1 MSAGR
6 DDLRLDGRVALITGA
21 ARGIGYESAMLLRRR
36 GAKVALFDISFAQP
50 TDAEAE
56 LESDVIHV
64 TGDVTMAEDAE
75 RAVAAC
81 RDKWGRLDIL
91 VNNAGIGGAT
101 SPVWE
106 LEVDDWRKVIDV
118 NLTGQFIF
126 CRAAVPALLANG
138 WGRIVNIASI
148 AGKEGNPTSAHYS
161 ASKAGVI
168 GLTKSLGK
176 ELATSGVLVN
186 AIAPAVINT
195 EILRREG
202 VDPQFLDSLLAK
214 IPMKRMGEPSEVAKL
229 VGYLS
234 SEQLS
239 YSTGAVHDLS
249 GGRATY

>member
-1 MSAGR
+1 MSTEG
-6 DDLRLDGRVALITGA
+6 LGLDGRVALITGG
-21 ARGIGYESAMLLRRR
+21 ARGIGLESARLLQSR
-36 GAKVALFDISFAQP
+36 GARVALFDLSSAQFDE
-50 TDAEAE
+50 TAAGLRGE
-56 LESDVIHV
+56 VIPV
-64 TGDVTMAEDAE
+64 SGDVTVPDDSE

-81 RDKWGRLDIL
+81 LSEWGRLDIL

-101 SPVWE
+101 APVWE
-106 LEVDDWRKVIDV
+106 LDVDDWRRVIDV
-118 NLTGQFIF
+118 NLTGQFLC
-126 CRAAVPALLANG
+126 CRAAVPALLRNG

-176 ELATSGVLVN
+176 ELATTGVLVN
-186 AIAPAVINT
+186 AIAPAVIKT
-195 EILRREG
+195 EILTREG
-202 VDPQFLDSLLAK
+202 VDPGFLDSLLVK
-214 IPMKRMGEPSEVAKL
+214 IPMMRMGEPVEVAQL

-239 YSTGAVHDLS
+239 YSTGAVYDLS